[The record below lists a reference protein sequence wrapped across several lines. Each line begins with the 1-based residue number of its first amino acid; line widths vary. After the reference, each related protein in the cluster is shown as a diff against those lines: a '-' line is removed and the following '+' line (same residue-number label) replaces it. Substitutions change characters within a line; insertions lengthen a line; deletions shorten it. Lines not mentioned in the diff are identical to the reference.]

1 MKLLFILGSRGE
13 WGYIKPII
21 DICKKKKIKY
31 SICATNMVLLPSYG
45 LLIDEIKNQ
54 KYNVEFEIDM
64 AIEGNN
70 HFTMIKSLG
79 VFFNSFVDVLK
90 KAKPTWLVLAGDRGE
105 QLMGAV
111 AAAYTYTP
119 VAHIQAGERSG
130 NIDGVARHAIS
141 KFCHLH
147 FASNKD
153 AEQRLLKM
161 GEEKHRIKNV
171 GAPQIDDMLKINF
184 NEKKI
189 KSQIKFDYHKPY
201 ALVINHPVTEE
212 MHLVDR
218 HSKVLIESLDK
229 IKMTK
234 IWILPNID
242 AGSEIIKKNLLKLRN
257 TDTIIYK
264 NLSRDHYLFLL
275 KNSKFII
282 GNSSSGILEAPT
294 YKIPSINVGRRQI
307 DRLQG
312 SNVINCTYKKKSI
325 LQSIKKI
332 GKKSFIKKIKF
343 CKNPYGEGDSSIKI
357 LNILTSTFL
366 DDKILIK
373 KQTY

>member
-31 SICATNMVLLPSYG
+31 SICATNMVLLPGYG

-90 KAKPTWLVLAGDRGE
+90 KAKPTWLILAGDRGE

-130 NIDGVARHAIS
+130 NIDGVTRHAIS

-153 AEQRLLKM
+153 AEKRLLKM
-161 GEEKHRIKNV
+161 GEEKHRVKNV
-171 GAPQIDDMLKINF
+171 GAPQIDDMLKINID
-184 NEKKI
+184 KI
-189 KSQIKFDYHKPY
+189 KTQSQIKFDYKKPY
-201 ALVINHPVTEE
+201 ALVINHPITEE
-212 MHLVDR
+212 INLVDKQ
-218 HSKVLIESLDK
+218 SKILIESLAK
-229 IKMTK
+229 IKIIK
-234 IWILPNID
+234 VWILPNID
-242 AGSEIIKKNLLKLRN
+242 AGSDTIRNNLLRLRN
-257 TDTIIYK
+257 EDTIIHK

-275 KNSKFII
+275 KKCKFII
-282 GNSSSGILEAPT
+282 GNSSSAILEAPT
-294 YKIPSINVGRRQI
+294 YKIPSINIGRRQI

-312 SNVINCTYKKKSI
+312 VNVINCSYKKKSI
-325 LQSIKKI
+325 LKAIKKI
-332 GKKSFIKKIKF
+332 ETKSFIKKIKF
-343 CKNPYGEGDSSIKI
+343 CKNPYGTGDSSIKI
-357 LNILTSTFL
+357 LNILKSTFL

>member
-31 SICATNMVLLPSYG
+31 SICATNMVLLPAYG
-45 LLIDEIKNQ
+45 LLVDEIKK
-54 KYNVEFEIDM
+54 KYNVKYEIDM
-64 AIEGNN
+64 AIEGSNY
-70 HFTMIKSLG
+70 FTMIKSLG
-79 VFFNSFVDVLK
+79 VFFNSFVDILK
-90 KAKPTWLVLAGDRGE
+90 KDKPNWLILAGDRGE
-105 QLMGAV
+105 QLMGAIT
-111 AAAYTYTP
+111 AAYTYTP
-119 VAHIQAGERSG
+119 VAHIQGGERSG

-147 FASNKD
+147 FVSNKD
-153 AEQRLLKM
+153 AEKRLLKM
-161 GEEKHRIKNV
+161 GEEKYRVKNV

-189 KSQIKFDYHKPY
+189 KSQIKFDYQKPY

-212 MHLVDR
+212 MHLVDKQ
-218 HSKVLIESLDK
+218 SKVLIESLNK
-229 IKMTK
+229 IKITK

-242 AGSEIIKKNLLKLRN
+242 AGSEIIKKNLLELKN
-257 TDTIIYK
+257 SDTIIYK

-294 YKIPSINVGRRQI
+294 YKIPSINLGRRQA
-307 DRLQG
+307 DRVQG
-312 SNVINCTYKKKSI
+312 ANVINCSYKKELI
-325 LQSIKKI
+325 LESIKKI
-332 GKKSFIKKIKF
+332 EKKTFKKKIKL
-343 CKNPYGEGDSSIKI
+343 CKNPYGKGDSSIKI
-357 LNILTSTFL
+357 LNILKTTFL
-366 DDKILIK
+366 DDRILIK

>member
-1 MKLLFILGSRGE
+1 
-13 WGYIKPII
+13 
-21 DICKKKKIKY
+21 
-31 SICATNMVLLPSYG
+31 
-45 LLIDEIKNQ
+45 
-54 KYNVEFEIDM
+54 
-64 AIEGNN
+64 
-70 HFTMIKSLG
+70 
-79 VFFNSFVDVLK
+79 
-90 KAKPTWLVLAGDRGE
+90 
-105 QLMGAV
+105 
-111 AAAYTYTP
+111 
-119 VAHIQAGERSG
+119 
-130 NIDGVARHAIS
+130 
-141 KFCHLH
+141 
-147 FASNKD
+147 
-153 AEQRLLKM
+153 
-161 GEEKHRIKNV
+161 
-171 GAPQIDDMLKINF
+171 
-184 NEKKI
+184 
-189 KSQIKFDYHKPY
+189 
-201 ALVINHPVTEE
+201 

-332 GKKSFIKKIKF
+332 EKKSFINKIKF